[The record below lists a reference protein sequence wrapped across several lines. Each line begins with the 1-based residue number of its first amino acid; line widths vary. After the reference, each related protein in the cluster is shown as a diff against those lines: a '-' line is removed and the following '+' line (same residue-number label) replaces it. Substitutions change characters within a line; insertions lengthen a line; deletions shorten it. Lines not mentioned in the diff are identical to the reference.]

1 MIQIEIPQFES
12 HYVLSKKRR
21 AKYRTLKDGTSK
33 ISNSKYAG
41 KPRLWRVNGQDMYN
55 GRLNPLMRAKITKYY
70 HDYLIGYIH
79 LNFVHKHITS
89 CTIKD
94 FPISISLDIFEIK
107 DDKMPDIDN
116 LWIWKKWFSDCLTE
130 LEIIPDDGPDYIIES
145 GYIKYHWVTTEEER
159 KLIFNI
165 Y

>member
-12 HYVLSKKRR
+12 HYTLSKKRR
-21 AKYRTLKDGTSK
+21 AKYRTLKDGNVK
-33 ISNSKYAG
+33 VSNPKTAG

-70 HDYLIGYIH
+70 HDYLSIHIDRILHGLFIPIGKY
-79 LNFVHKHITS
+79 
-89 CTIKD
+89 
-94 FPISISLDIFEIK
+94 PIAISLDIYEVK
-107 DDKMPDIDN
+107 EDKLPDIDN
-116 LWIWKKWFSDCLTE
+116 LWIWKKWFADCLTE